1 MAYFTVVRE
10 AGPGWTAGTAIV
22 EQPGAGDHAAFINA
36 LAAEGFVVLGGP
48 LAGSEHGHL
57 GVLLVVKADGEA
69 EVHAR
74 LAEDPW
80 VSSGQLRIV
89 SVEPRKLLVGEELL
103 SRDEPA

>member
-1 MAYFTVVRE
+1 MGYFTVVRE
-10 AGPGWTAGTAIV
+10 AGPGWTAGKGVT
-22 EQPGAGDHAAFINA
+22 EQPGVGDHAAFMNT

-48 LAGSEHGHL
+48 LAGTEDEQL
-57 GVLLVVKADGEA
+57 RVLLVVKADGET

-89 SVEPRKLLVGEELL
+89 SVEPWKLLVGEERL